1 MEDKAN
7 DGSKVFSAS
16 SEVTSLND
24 ALSLT
29 PRARTNSSRK
39 KRRQRSM
46 ADRPMNAASKKVPP
60 CLPSPSM
67 LEMTAPGP
75 AGTEPWVHTNGAA
88 SATQGSPNHLQ
99 FEAPDSPVASAALSP
114 APFLST
120 PEKTT
125 LNAQLNRD
133 RTSNKTVGFMAWATG
148 NLGQP
153 SDADGGLPTCDLSP
167 SYGLPGSHSDSA
179 KQYAMSD
186 VATEYPDRML
196 SGTESTALRSRKTTV
211 RFGSTTVREISLAT
225 LTMLQ
230 RHAPAIGMFALVLFA
245 LVLLTTGIVVFMSRT
260 IQKQRRQVRCTAPA
274 CNRALKDL
282 QNLLDDRVDPC
293 QDLYTHVCRKWRE
306 TADEGLDFLD
316 YAARLTMYRVNARLL
331 YDTSPDTVVLRDVHP
346 VAKFL
351 KLCWRYVNNAAP
363 GADRPALDFSELRQY
378 ADIEVSNIANFLEHL
393 VWLSLARALVT
404 VIGMK
409 LVRSK
414 SGANM
419 LHLFPGQ
426 SIAQKMDVPMLTDE
440 ILEYITALVAQSN
453 FSRSFDVSSISTQ
466 ERRMQN
472 FLSSPIRKQS
482 YKLLVLGTLSNNFS
496 TNSWISTL
504 NSILPEENR
513 VDSLSPIKIHGLD
526 TIRGIV
532 AFFQG
537 RVDYGSAYIYV
548 QILIEAFRFDFM
560 RSSAKRGSR
569 SANSCLGATLDVMTQ
584 AAYVIGTKVLKWP
597 RDREDDVA
605 LNILSEVVATATA
618 EENVVWMT
626 GKSKRRI
633 NAFLRNALVYAQAES
648 FTDNL
653 SIPAEE
659 FNESFAQGDFPAIY
673 MRLKSKQRDT
683 LLKTPLHETDDV
695 YASHFI
701 NSGVFYDIDINT
713 FFIPAAFRGE
723 PIAYSAEVPVEYS
736 IAILGAVLARELI
749 RGVFPSSEV
758 SGAEWTS
765 DEMKRVR
772 FYQDCLGALARSVFN
787 VSLEEIDG
795 SGTEIAEWVFAAHL
809 AHSALRIALEK
820 SERLL
825 DWNESWV
832 QAQRVFFRR
841 FCLMS
846 CTAKE
851 DRYLKA
857 ARIRCILPL
866 INMADFAN
874 VFSCQANSSHIS
886 GFCKLN

>member
-1 MEDKAN
+1 
-7 DGSKVFSAS
+7 
-16 SEVTSLND
+16 
-24 ALSLT
+24 
-29 PRARTNSSRK
+29 
-39 KRRQRSM
+39 M
-46 ADRPMNAASKKVPP
+46 ADRPMNGASKKVPP
-60 CLPSPSM
+60 CLPSPPM
-67 LEMTAPGP
+67 PEMPASGP
-75 AGTEPWVHTNGAA
+75 AATEPWVHTDEAA
-88 SATQGSPNHLQ
+88 SATQGSQTHLQ
-99 FEAPDSPVASAALSP
+99 FEAPESPVASAAISP
-114 APFLST
+114 APLLST
-120 PEKTT
+120 SEKTT
-125 LNAQLNRD
+125 LEAQPNRD
-133 RTSNKTVGFMAWATG
+133 RSSNKTVGFMAWATR

-153 SDADGGLPTCDLSP
+153 SDADGGFPICELSSP
-167 SYGLPGSHSDSA
+167 HGLPGSQSDSA
-179 KQYAMSD
+179 KQYVMSD
-186 VATEYPDRML
+186 VATEYPERML

-225 LTMLQ
+225 MTMLQ
-230 RHAPAIGMFALVLFA
+230 RHAPAIGTLALALFA
-245 LVLLTTGIVVFMSRT
+245 LVLLATGIVVFMSHT
-260 IQKQRRQVRCTAPA
+260 IQKQRRQSRCTAPA
-274 CNRALKDL
+274 CTRALKDL
-282 QNLLDDRVDPC
+282 QNLLDDGVDPC
-293 QDLYTHVCRKWRE
+293 QDLYKHVCRKWRE

-316 YAARLTMYRVNARLL
+316 YAARLTMYRVNSRLL
-331 YDTSPDTVVLRDVHP
+331 FDTSPDTVVLRDVQP

-363 GADRPALDFSELRQY
+363 GAGRPALDFLELRQY

-393 VWLSLARALVT
+393 VRLALARGLVT

-409 LVRSK
+409 LVRSR
-414 SGANM
+414 SGANL

-440 ILEYITALVAQSN
+440 ILEYITSLVAQSN
-453 FSRSFDVSSISTQ
+453 FSRSFDASSISIQ

-472 FLSSPIRKQS
+472 FLSSPITKQS
-482 YKLLVLGTLSNNFS
+482 YKLVVLGSLSNNFS

-537 RVDYGSAYIYV
+537 RVDYGSAYVYV
-548 QILIEAFRFDFM
+548 LILMEAFRFDFM
-560 RSSAKRGSR
+560 RSSSKRGSR
-569 SANSCLGATLDVMTQ
+569 SANSCLRATLDVMTQ

-597 RDREDDVA
+597 RDREDVS

-648 FTDNL
+648 ITDNL

-659 FNESFAQGDFPAIY
+659 FNESFVQGDFPAIY

-683 LLKTPLHETDDV
+683 LLKTPLQETDDV

-701 NSGVFYDIDINT
+701 NSSVFYDIDINT

-736 IAILGAVLARELI
+736 IAILGALLARELI
-749 RGVFPSSEV
+749 RGVFRSSEM
-758 SGAEWTS
+758 SDTEWTS
-765 DEMKRVR
+765 DELKRVR
-772 FYQDCLGALARSVFN
+772 FYQDCLDALARNAFN

-809 AHSALRIALEK
+809 AHGALRSALEK

-846 CTAKE
+846 CTAKKE
-851 DRYLKA
+851 RYLEA

-874 VFSCQANSSHIS
+874 VFSCHANSSHKS